1 MHYGSA
7 EPASCT
13 RPKEDSVGEPTG
25 LGAVPFD
32 WNLPPID
39 GLTQR
44 AEIALALRI
53 LHARG
58 YDEDFFGHITVRQP
72 DGSYL
77 TNPWE
82 ILWTELRASQ
92 IVTMDWEGRKLSGE
106 LSVTPGVNL
115 HVDVRRH
122 DDSPATNVIIHQHP
136 RYATLWA
143 TRGEVPPIFDQS
155 GAWVGEDVYLLDE
168 FEGAEGMSEEHAR
181 GIVAARCGL
190 LSKHGVLI
198 LGETICEA
206 AFRAVVLEQRA
217 RQAWL
222 LEDKGVKALDSSLV
236 EALVASLGPPRFAEK
251 WYLSHLEREARRAPE
266 ALQ

>member
-1 MHYGSA
+1 
-7 EPASCT
+7 
-13 RPKEDSVGEPTG
+13 
-25 LGAVPFD
+25 VPFD
-32 WNLPPID
+32 WNLPPIA
-39 GLTQR
+39 GLTPQG
-44 AEIALALRI
+44 EIALALRI
-53 LHARG
+53 LHTRG

-92 IVTMDWEGRKLSGE
+92 IVSMDWEGRKLGGD

-115 HVDVRRH
+115 HVDVRRYV
-122 DDSPATNVIIHQHP
+122 DTPATNVIIHQHP

-143 TRGEVPPIFDQS
+143 TRAEVPPIYDQS

-168 FEGAEGMSEEHAR
+168 FEEGEGISEEHAR
-181 GIVAARCGL
+181 SIADARCGL

-198 LGETICEA
+198 LGETVCEA

-217 RQAWL
+217 RQAWF
-222 LEDKGVKALDSSLV
+222 LEDKGVKPLDRSLV
-236 EALVASLGPPRFAEK
+236 DALVASLGPPRFAEK
-251 WYLSHLEREARRAPE
+251 WWHSHLDREARRAPE
-266 ALQ
+266 ALH